1 MTGRLG
7 AGAAASLLVAA
18 VLALACVVLTAGT
31 AQAVPLPVQVSFDNL
46 LPGEVRGTSW
56 PVSVPVPARIAA
68 AAVRQDDG
76 VQWTARLCP
85 TAGGACLD
93 LLSATVGTTVAE
105 GDYRVQVGVD
115 ATDLQPGQSRS
126 FEARYTLAEAED
138 GWLADTGGALAMTGV
153 PALAVGSVAVLT
165 AAFGAVLVL
174 LARRRRDDEPAH
186 TTGTEPP
193 A

>member
-31 AQAVPLPVQVSFDNL
+31 AQALPLPVQVSFDNL
-46 LPGEVRGTSW
+46 LPGEVRSTSW
-56 PVSVPVPARIAA
+56 PVSVPVPARIADA
-68 AAVRQDDG
+68 TMRQDAPGG

-105 GDYRVQVGVD
+105 GDYRVQVGID
-115 ATDLQPGQSRS
+115 AVNLQPGQSRS
-126 FEARYTLAEAED
+126 LEARYTLAEAED

-153 PALAVGSVAVLT
+153 PALPVALTSVGLAAVGVL
-165 AAFGAVLVL
+165 LVV
-174 LARRRRDDEPAH
+174 LARRRDRGDENQRPA
-186 TTGTEPP
+186 EQ
-193 A
+193 